1 MNTKERLERF
11 LSDTPIKPVLR
22 TKLHGIEVYVADGFV
37 TPEMYRGLELKFA
50 VPVEKNKFPNGCF
63 ATVWHSEGKP
73 AGLSGVAYYEAL
85 HDVESVGLNDRQA
98 ARINKT
104 LELAGKGLAKIK
116 RAH

>member
-22 TKLHGIEVYVADGFV
+22 TTVHGIEVYVADGYV
-37 TPEMYRGLELKFA
+37 TPEMYRGLEVKFA
-50 VPVEKNKFPNGCF
+50 VPVEQDQFPNGCY
-63 ATVWHSEGKP
+63 ATVWHSEGNP

-85 HDVESVGLNDRQA
+85 HDVESIGLNARQA

-104 LELAGKGLAKIK
+104 VEMAGAALARI
-116 RAH
+116 RRSN